1 MSQPSRPHASG
12 PRVLDDAAK
21 TAVRDAYDKVTSR
34 LPGFVPRRSQRSLIA
49 TSSRALGAS
58 GGFAVAEAPTGT
70 GKSLGYLIA
79 GVPTAKL
86 GKRKLVLSTATVA
99 LQSQLISRDLP
110 AFLEATGLEMKVALA
125 KGRQRY
131 LCVRDAMDLA
141 GGQTAQMDLG
151 LEIPL
156 AGWPHPP
163 QLAEIKSVQA
173 LVTAFEQG
181 SWNGDLDEAPVSIP
195 DTVRPL
201 LSTTSGACSNSR
213 CAHAMRCPVLAA
225 RKDVR
230 DADIVVANHAMVIAA
245 LELDGDADPEAP
257 AENFLIGDPAAC
269 TFVFDEGHHL
279 ASVAIESGAARLHMG
294 ALGRRLN
301 KMGPVFAAPFRL
313 LEKDRIGNRE
323 LADAHADL
331 KRLTDAVKA
340 FDLRLQTSWTPDF
353 NEREPMWRA
362 PLGRIP
368 DEWRVTAQS
377 LASDTASLLEW
388 LDGARR
394 RVLKKEGPKSHET
407 VTRAMG
413 QAVEQLREA
422 DELFAAWG
430 RPDRDGEPPHAR
442 WMTVG
447 FDKGLVCHASPVSA
461 AKLLRQRLWSKA
473 DSVLVTSATLS
484 AGGNFRSF
492 AASVGLPPDAECA
505 SLPSPFDLEKQAV
518 LQVPAFPVL
527 PDHERH
533 PQAIADWLARE
544 LDWKAGSL
552 VLFTSRRKMEQV
564 HALMPASRQSQ
575 IRVQGA
581 LGKQA
586 LVDAHCA
593 AIDAGEGSVLFGLAS
608 MGEGLDLPRDY
619 CSTVV
624 ITQLPFAVPTEPVL
638 ATKSEWLE
646 SQGRNPFLLVSVP
659 EAIRVLTQ
667 YAGRLIRTQDDTG
680 RIVLL
685 DRRVVEKRY
694 GRDILDALPPF
705 RREIQR

>member
-1 MSQPSRPHASG
+1 MSQSPP

-21 TAVRDAYDKVTSR
+21 TAVRDAYDRIATR

-49 TSSRALGAS
+49 TSSRALGTS

-79 GVPTAKL
+79 GIPTAQL

-99 LQSQLISRDLP
+99 LQSQLMSKDLP
-110 AFLEATGLEMKVALA
+110 AFLAATGIELKVALA

-131 LCVRDAMDLA
+131 LCVRDALELA

-151 LEIPL
+151 LEIPRG
-156 AGWPHPP
+156 GWPHPP
-163 QLAEIKSVQA
+163 KLAEIKAVQA
-173 LVTAFEQG
+173 LVSAFEQG
-181 SWNGDLDEAPVSIP
+181 QWNGDLDEAPAPIP
-195 DTVRPL
+195 DTARPL
-201 LSTTSGACSNSR
+201 LSTTSGACSNGR
-213 CAHAMRCPVLAA
+213 CAHALRCPVLAA
-225 RKDVR
+225 RKHVR
-230 DADIVVANHAMVIAA
+230 DADIVVANHALVVAA
-245 LELDGDADPEAP
+245 LERDGNAEADAPG
-257 AENFLIGDPAAC
+257 ENFLIGDPAAC

-294 ALGRRLN
+294 ALGRRLTR
-301 KMGPVFAAPFRL
+301 MGPVLAAPFRL
-313 LEKDRIGNRE
+313 LEKDRIGSRDS
-323 LADAHADL
+323 ADAQADL
-331 KRLTDAVKA
+331 RRLTDAVKA
-340 FDLRLQTSWTPDF
+340 FELRLQTQWLPDP
-353 NEREPMWRA
+353 NDREPMWRA
-362 PLGRIP
+362 PMGRIP
-368 DEWRVTAQS
+368 EDWRLQAQA
-377 LASDTASLLEW
+377 LASDTASLLQW

-394 RVLKKEGPKSHET
+394 RVLKKDGSKGNET
-407 VTRAMG
+407 VARAMG
-413 QAVEQLREA
+413 QAVEQLRDA
-422 DELFAAWG
+422 DALFAAWA
-430 RPDRDGEPPHAR
+430 RTDPDTEPPHAR

-447 FDKGLVCHASPVSA
+447 LDKGLVCHASPVSA

-492 AASVGLPPDAECA
+492 AASVGLPAEAECT
-505 SLPSPFDLEKQAV
+505 SLASPFDLATQAV
-518 LQVPAFPVL
+518 LQVPAFPVRH
-527 PDHERH
+527 DHERH
-533 PQAIADWLARE
+533 PQAIADWLAQE
-544 LDWKAGSL
+544 LDWRAGSL

-564 HALMPASRQSQ
+564 EALMPPSRRTQ

-581 LGKQA
+581 MGKQA

-593 AIDAGEGSVLFGLAS
+593 AVDAGEGSVLFGLAS

-619 CSTVV
+619 CSSVV

-638 ATKSEWLE
+638 ATRSEWLE
-646 SQGRNPFLLVSVP
+646 SRGQNPFLLVTVP

-667 YAGRLIRTQDDTG
+667 YAGRLIRTREDTG

-705 RREIQR
+705 RREIAR

>member
-1 MSQPSRPHASG
+1 MSPPNPTRT
-12 PRVLDDAAK
+12 LDDEAK
-21 TAVRDAYDKVTSR
+21 SAVRDAYEKVSTGLS
-34 LPGFVPRRSQRSLIA
+34 GFVPRRSQRSLIA
-49 TSSRALGAS
+49 TSSRALGSS

-79 GVPTAKL
+79 GIPTAKL

-99 LQSQLISRDLP
+99 LQGQLAAKDVP
-110 AFLEATGLEMKVALA
+110 AFLEATGLDAKVAIA

-141 GGQTAQMDLG
+141 GGQTAQMDLS

-163 QLAEIKSVQA
+163 KPTEIKAVQ
-173 LVTAFEQG
+173 LLMDAFEKG
-181 SWNGDLDEAPVSIP
+181 GWSGDLDEAPVAIP

-213 CAHAMRCPVLAA
+213 CAHAFRCPALTA
-225 RKDVR
+225 RKAVR
-230 DADIVVANHAMVIAA
+230 DADVVIANHALVLAA
-245 LELDGDADPEAP
+245 LELDGQADADAP

-279 ASVAIESGAARLHMG
+279 ASVAIESGAARLHVG
-294 ALGRRLN
+294 AFARRLS
-301 KMGPVFAAPFRL
+301 KMMPVFAAPFRL
-313 LEKDRIGNRE
+313 LEKDKVGNRE

-331 KRLTDAVKA
+331 QRLSDAVKA
-340 FDLRLQTSWTPDF
+340 FDLRLQNHWIPDF

-362 PLGRIP
+362 PMGRIP
-368 DEWRVTAQS
+368 EDWRLDALA
-377 LASDTASLLEW
+377 LASQTAGLLDW

-413 QAVEQLREA
+413 QAVEQLRDA
-422 DELFAAWG
+422 DALFAAWG
-430 RPDRDGEPPHAR
+430 RPDREGEPPHAR

-447 FDKGLVCHASPVSA
+447 LDKAPVCHASPVSA
-461 AKLLRQRLWSKA
+461 AGLLRQRLWSKA

-484 AGGNFRSF
+484 AGGNFKPF
-492 AASVGLPPDAECA
+492 AASVGLPDDAECT
-505 SLPSPFDLEKQAV
+505 SLPSPFDLHRQAV
-518 LQVPAFPVL
+518 LQVPAFPVM
-527 PDHERH
+527 PDNERH
-533 PQAIADWLARE
+533 PQAIADWLSRE
-544 LDWKAGSL
+544 LDWRAGSL

-564 HALMPASRQSQ
+564 EALMPASRRAQV
-575 IRVQGA
+575 RVQGA
-581 LGKQA
+581 MGKQA
-586 LVDAHCA
+586 LLDAHCA
-593 AIDAGEGSVLFGLAS
+593 AVDAGEGSVLFGLAS

-646 SQGRNPFLLVSVP
+646 SRGQNPFLLVTVP

-705 RREIQR
+705 RREIER